1 MEIDLEN
8 VSKQELFELLTKAQ
22 KNISVLDITISV
34 QDKTISK
41 QDKTISKQDKK
52 LVRLE
57 KKEVVLEDKASK
69 LEHKAS
75 KLEDKASRLEE
86 RVEELQRLVELL
98 RRMQFGQ
105 KRERFE
111 DPSQTTLP
119 LDLEQELLEEQEE
132 VIKEEITYSRSKKKH
147 PGRAKLPDHLP
158 VEEIEIYPEG
168 DLSNQV
174 CIGKET
180 TDVLDYVPGHFKI
193 KRYIRYKYATKDKDN
208 TKISIGDLPER
219 IIDKGIPSE
228 GLLATILVDKYVDHL
243 PLYRQKQRFSRED
256 IDIASSTIEGWAAQS
271 MDALK
276 PLYEKLVMDIKN
288 EGYLQVDETTIKV
301 LDDKKKDKTHLG
313 YYWVYHAP
321 ISKLVM
327 FNYSPTRASS
337 AALPIL
343 QNFKGYL
350 QTDGYAGY
358 KAYGK
363 KSDITHLGCWA
374 HARREFE
381 RALDND
387 KQKAQHVLVEIQKL
401 YAVERKAKEQSL
413 RPEQIKELRLQQSLP
428 IINELGKWMFLQIKL
443 TLPKSQ
449 IGKALAYSQTRW
461 DNLSAYLL
469 DGNLQID
476 NNLVENAIRPVAL
489 GRKNYLFAGSHDAAQ
504 RAAMA
509 YTFFT
514 NCKKHNVNPFEWLK
528 YTLENIQS
536 INHKNITDL
545 YPHNYKQLAES
556 KSL

>member
-8 VSKQELFELLTKAQ
+8 LSKQELLTLIKQQSKA
-22 KNISVLDITISV
+22 
-34 QDKTISK
+34 ISK
-41 QDKTISKQDKK
+41 QEQENI
-52 LVRLE
+52 
-57 KKEVVLEDKASK
+57 K
-69 LEHKAS
+69 LEEKATKYEYLF
-75 KLEDKASRLEE
+75 KL
-86 RVEELQRLVELL
+86 LQR
-98 RRMQFGQ
+98 MKFGQ
-105 KRERFE
+105 SRERFE
-111 DPSQTTLP
+111 DPNQTQLP
-119 LDLEQELLEEQEE
+119 LDVEPEVIQEQEE
-132 VIKEEITYSRSKKKH
+132 VIKQEITYSREKKKH

-158 VEEIEIYPEG
+158 VEEIEIHPEG
-168 DLSNQV
+168 DLSDKI

-180 TDVLDYVPGHFKI
+180 TDVLDYVPGYFKI

-208 TKISIGDLPER
+208 TQISIGLLPGR

-243 PLYRQKQRFSRED
+243 PLYRQKQRFSREN
-256 IDIASSTIEGWAAQS
+256 IDIASSSIDGWAAQS
-271 MDALK
+271 MHALK
-276 PLYEKLVMDIKN
+276 PLYEKLVIDIKN

-301 LDDKKKDKTHLG
+301 LDEKKKDKSHLG

-343 QNFKGYL
+343 VNFKGYL

-358 KAYGK
+358 KAYGN
-363 KSDITHLGCWA
+363 KSEVTHLGCWA

-387 KQKAQHVLVEIQKL
+387 KTKAQYVLAQIQKL
-401 YAVERKAKEQSL
+401 YAIERKAKEQNL
-413 RPEQIKELRLQQSLP
+413 TPEQIKELRLKESLP
-428 IINELGKWMFLQIKL
+428 IINELGKYMFVQMKL

-449 IGKALAYSQTRW
+449 IGKAFAYSQTRW
-461 DNLSAYLL
+461 DNLSAYLY

-509 YTFFT
+509 YTFFA
-514 NCKKHNVNPFEWLK
+514 NCKKHDVNPYMWLK
-528 YTLENIQS
+528 YVLENIQS

-545 YPHNYKQLAES
+545 YPHNYKKLSTDAVE
-556 KSL
+556 

>member
-8 VSKQELFELLTKAQ
+8 LSKEQLLALIKKQ
-22 KNISVLDITISV
+22 S
-34 QDKTISK
+34 KTISK
-41 QDKTISKQDKK
+41 QDKINTK
-52 LVRLE
+52 LE
-57 KKEVVLEDKASK
+57 QKTSK
-69 LEHKAS
+69 LEQKTS
-75 KLEDKASRLEE
+75 KLEQEKQ
-86 RVEELQRLVELL
+86 ELQRLVDLL

-111 DPSQTTLP
+111 DPNQTQLP
-119 LDLEQELLEEQEE
+119 LDVQQEVLEEQEE
-132 VIKEEITYSRSKKKH
+132 VIKQEITYSRQNKKH

-168 DLSNQV
+168 DLSDKI

-180 TDVLDYVPGHFKI
+180 TDVLDYVPGYFKI

-208 TKISIGDLPER
+208 TQISIALLPER

-228 GLLATILVDKYVDHL
+228 GLLSTILVDKYVDHL
-243 PLYRQKQRFSRED
+243 PLYRQKQRFSREN
-256 IDIASSTIEGWAAQS
+256 IDIASSTIDGWAAQS

-301 LDDKKKDKTHLG
+301 LDEKKKDKSHLG

-327 FNYSPTRASS
+327 FNYSPTRSGS

-343 QNFKGYL
+343 ENFKGYL
-350 QTDGYAGY
+350 QTDGYSGY
-358 KAYGK
+358 KAYGA
-363 KSDITHLGCWA
+363 KSEVTHLGCWA

-387 KQKAQHVLVEIQKL
+387 KTRAQHVLVEIQKL
-401 YAVERKAKEQSL
+401 YAVERKAKEQNL
-413 RPEQIKELRLQQSLP
+413 TPQEIKELRLKESLP
-428 IINELGKWMFLQIKL
+428 IINELGKYMFIQMKL

-449 IGKALAYSQTRW
+449 IGKAFTYSQTRW
-461 DNLSAYLL
+461 DNLSAYLY

-476 NNLVENAIRPVAL
+476 NNLIENVIRPVAL

-504 RAAMA
+504 RAAIA
-509 YTFFT
+509 YTFFA
-514 NCKKHNVNPFEWLK
+514 NCKKHDINPYQWLK
-528 YTLENIQS
+528 YVLENIQS

-545 YPHNYKQLAES
+545 YPHNYKKLIVDNVEE
-556 KSL
+556 

>member
-1 MEIDLEN
+1 MEINMEN
-8 VSKQELFELLTKAQ
+8 VSNKELLSLLTKAQ
-22 KNISVLDITISV
+22 
-34 QDKTISK
+34 KTISK
-41 QDKTISKQDKK
+41 QDKELSKERGKIA
-52 LVRLE
+52 E
-57 KKEVVLEDKASK
+57 
-69 LEHKAS
+69 
-75 KLEDKASRLEE
+75 LEE
-86 RVEELQRLVELL
+86 KTVELQRQVELL

-111 DPSQTTLP
+111 DPNQMTLP
-119 LDLEQELLEEQEE
+119 LDISAEVALEQEEI
-132 VIKEEITYSRSKKKH
+132 IKEEITYSRAKKKH

-168 DLSNQV
+168 DLSDQV

-180 TDVLDYVPGHFKI
+180 TDVLDYVPGYFKI

-363 KSDITHLGCWA
+363 KSDITPLGCW
-374 HARREFE
+374 
-381 RALDND
+381 
-387 KQKAQHVLVEIQKL
+387 
-401 YAVERKAKEQSL
+401 
-413 RPEQIKELRLQQSLP
+413 
-428 IINELGKWMFLQIKL
+428 
-443 TLPKSQ
+443 
-449 IGKALAYSQTRW
+449 
-461 DNLSAYLL
+461 
-469 DGNLQID
+469 
-476 NNLVENAIRPVAL
+476 
-489 GRKNYLFAGSHDAAQ
+489 
-504 RAAMA
+504 
-509 YTFFT
+509 
-514 NCKKHNVNPFEWLK
+514 
-528 YTLENIQS
+528 
-536 INHKNITDL
+536 
-545 YPHNYKQLAES
+545 
-556 KSL
+556 

>member
-1 MEIDLEN
+1 MKIDLEN
-8 VSKQELFELLTKAQ
+8 VSKHTLFELLSTAQ
-22 KNISVLDITISV
+22 KNISVLDKTISV

-41 QDKTISKQDKK
+41 QDKK
-52 LVRLE
+52 LVKLE
-57 KKEVVLEDKASK
+57 KKEVILED
-69 LEHKAS
+69 KAS
-75 KLEDKASRLEE
+75 KLEDKASKLEQ

-119 LDLEQELLEEQEE
+119 LELEQALLEEQQE
-132 VIKEEITYSRSKKKH
+132 VVKEEITYSRSKKKH

-168 DLSNQV
+168 DLSDQL
-174 CIGKET
+174 CIGKEI

-193 KRYIRYKYATKDKDN
+193 KRYIRYKYAFKDNEN

-243 PLYRQKQRFSRED
+243 PLYRQKQRFARED

-276 PLYEKLVMDIKN
+276 PLYEKLVIDIKN
-288 EGYLQVDETTIKV
+288 QGYLQVDETTIKV
-301 LDDKKKDKTHLG
+301 LDDKKKNKTHLG

-321 ISKLVM
+321 ISKLVI

-337 AALPIL
+337 AALPVL

-358 KAYGK
+358 NAYGK

-381 RALDND
+381 KALDND
-387 KQKAQHVLVEIQKL
+387 KQKAQHALVEIQKL
-401 YAVERKAKEQSL
+401 YAVERKAKEQNCN
-413 RPEQIKELRLQQSLP
+413 PEQIKELRLKQSLP
-428 IINELGKWMFLQIKL
+428 IMNELGKWMFLQIKL

-509 YTFFT
+509 YTFFA
-514 NCKKHNVNPFEWLK
+514 NCKKNGVNPYSWLK

-545 YPHNYKQLAES
+545 YPHNYKQIAVS
-556 KSL
+556 NPS

>member
-8 VSKQELFELLTKAQ
+8 LSKEQLLALIKKQ
-22 KNISVLDITISV
+22 S
-34 QDKTISK
+34 KTISK
-41 QDKTISKQDKK
+41 QDKINT
-52 LVRLE
+52 
-57 KKEVVLEDKASK
+57 K
-69 LEHKAS
+69 LEQKTS
-75 KLEDKASRLEE
+75 QLEQEKQ
-86 RVEELQRLVELL
+86 ELQRLVDLL

-111 DPSQTTLP
+111 DPNQTQLP
-119 LDLEQELLEEQEE
+119 LEVQQAVLEEQEE
-132 VIKEEITYSRSKKKH
+132 VIKQEITYSRQKKKH

-168 DLSNQV
+168 DLSDKI

-180 TDVLDYVPGHFKI
+180 TDVLDYVPGYFKI

-208 TKISIGDLPER
+208 TQISIALLPER

-228 GLLATILVDKYVDHL
+228 GLLSTILVDKYVDHL
-243 PLYRQKQRFSRED
+243 PLYRQKQRFSREN
-256 IDIASSTIEGWAAQS
+256 IDIASSTIDGWAAQC

-276 PLYEKLVMDIKN
+276 PLYEKLLLDIKN

-301 LDDKKKDKTHLG
+301 LDEKKKDKSHLG

-327 FNYSPTRASS
+327 FNYSPTRSGS
-337 AALPIL
+337 AALPVL
-343 QNFKGYL
+343 ENFKGYL
-350 QTDGYAGY
+350 QTDGYSGY
-358 KAYGK
+358 KAYGA
-363 KSDITHLGCWA
+363 KSGVVHLGCWA

-387 KQKAQHVLVEIQKL
+387 KTKAQHVLVEIQKL
-401 YAVERKAKEQSL
+401 YAVERKAKEQNL
-413 RPEQIKELRLQQSLP
+413 TPEQIKELRLEQSLP
-428 IINELGKWMFLQIKL
+428 IINELGKYMFVQMKL
-443 TLPKSQ
+443 VLPKSQ
-449 IGKALAYSQTRW
+449 IGKAFAYSQTRW
-461 DNLSAYLL
+461 DNLSAYLY

-476 NNLVENAIRPVAL
+476 NNLIENVIRPVAI

-509 YTFFT
+509 YTFFA
-514 NCKKHNVNPFEWLK
+514 NCKKHDINPYQWLK
-528 YTLENIQS
+528 YVLENIQS

-545 YPHNYKQLAES
+545 YPHNYKTLNSNVVEE
-556 KSL
+556 

>member
-8 VSKQELFELLTKAQ
+8 LSKQELLELIKEQ
-22 KNISVLDITISV
+22 SR
-34 QDKTISK
+34 TISK
-41 QDKTISKQDKK
+41 QEITISKKEKVLDKK
-52 LVRLE
+52 E
-57 KKEVVLEDKASK
+57 KFIEKTQKK
-69 LEHKAS
+69 LEEENK
-75 KLEDKASRLEE
+75 KNETKVTGLETK
-86 RVEELQRLVELL
+86 VEELQRLVDLL

-119 LDLEQELLEEQEE
+119 LDVEQEVLEEQEA
-132 VIKEEITYSRSKKKH
+132 VIKQEITYSREKKKH

-158 VEEIEIYPEG
+158 VEEIEIHPEG
-168 DLSNQV
+168 DLSDKV

-193 KRYIRYKYATKDKDN
+193 KRYIRYKYATKNTEN
-208 TKISIGDLPER
+208 TKITIGVLPDR

-228 GLLATILVDKYVDHL
+228 GLLASILVDKYVDHL
-243 PLYRQKQRFSRED
+243 PLYRQKQRFAREK
-256 IDIASSTIEGWAAQS
+256 IEIASSTIEGWTAQS
-271 MDALK
+271 LDALK

-301 LDDKKKDKTHLG
+301 LDDKKKQSTHLG

-327 FNYSPTRASS
+327 FDYSPTRSSS
-337 AALPIL
+337 AALPVL
-343 QNFKGYL
+343 KDFKGYL

-363 KSDITHLGCWA
+363 KTTVTHLGCWA
-374 HARREFE
+374 HARREFD
-381 RALDND
+381 RSLDND
-387 KQKAQHVLVEIQKL
+387 KQRAEYVLLEIQKL
-401 YAVERKAKEQSL
+401 YAIERKAKEGKL
-413 RPEQIKELRLQQSLP
+413 NPEQIKELRLKESLP
-428 IINELGKWMFLQIKL
+428 VINELGKWMFAQMKL

-449 IGKALAYSQTRW
+449 IGKALAYSQNRW
-461 DNLSAYLL
+461 DNLSAYLY
-469 DGNLQID
+469 DGNLKID
-476 NNLVENAIRPVAL
+476 NNEIENAIRPVSL

-504 RAAMA
+504 RGAIA
-509 YTFFT
+509 YTFFA

-536 INHKNITDL
+536 INHKNISDL
-545 YPHNYKQLAES
+545 FPHNYKNLI
-556 KSL
+556 

>member
-8 VSKQELFELLTKAQ
+8 LSKQELLALLTKAQ
-22 KNISVLDITISV
+22 KTISM
-34 QDKTISK
+34 QDKTILK
-41 QDKTISKQDKK
+41 QEKEFLKQEKCATI
-52 LVRLE
+52 
-57 KKEVVLEDKASK
+57 
-69 LEHKAS
+69 KAS
-75 KLEDKASRLEE
+75 KLEDRNTILEQKNADLERL
-86 RVEELQRLVELL
+86 VKLLQR
-98 RRMQFGQ
+98 MKFGQ
-105 KRERFE
+105 SRERFE
-111 DPSQTTLP
+111 DPNQTQLP
-119 LDLEQELLEEQEE
+119 LDVEPEVIQEQEE
-132 VIKEEITYSRSKKKH
+132 VIKQEITYSREKKKH

-158 VEEIEIYPEG
+158 VEEIEIHPAG
-168 DLSNQV
+168 DLSDKI

-180 TDVLDYVPGHFKI
+180 TDVLDYVPGYFKI

-208 TKISIGDLPER
+208 TQISIGLLPER

-243 PLYRQKQRFSRED
+243 PLYRQKQRFSREN
-256 IDIASSTIEGWAAQS
+256 IDIASSSIDGWAAQS
-271 MDALK
+271 MHALK
-276 PLYEKLVMDIKN
+276 PLYEKLVIDIKN

-301 LDDKKKDKTHLG
+301 LDEKKKDKSHLG

-337 AALPIL
+337 AALPVL
-343 QNFKGYL
+343 ENFKGYL

-358 KAYGK
+358 KAYGN
-363 KSDITHLGCWA
+363 KSEVTHLGCWA

-387 KQKAQHVLVEIQKL
+387 KTKAQYVLAQIQKL
-401 YAVERKAKEQSL
+401 YAIERKAKEQNL
-413 RPEQIKELRLQQSLP
+413 TPEQIKELRLKESLP
-428 IINELGKWMFLQIKL
+428 IINELGKYMFVQMKL

-449 IGKALAYSQTRW
+449 IGKAFAYSQTRW
-461 DNLSAYLL
+461 DNLSAYLY

-509 YTFFT
+509 YTFFA
-514 NCKKHNVNPFEWLK
+514 NCKKHDVNPYMWLK
-528 YTLENIQS
+528 YVLENIQS

-545 YPHNYKQLAES
+545 YPHNYKKLSTDAVE
-556 KSL
+556 